1 MENTD
6 ENTLFARNELEKK
19 LTLCKVSLENDSAEN
34 NEEKFGSSGEFSA
47 DVIGDDTVDNDGAV
61 DSTENGVQ
69 QGKREISFV
78 IGEYHKNVNSFL
90 RSKCYHDF
98 FIYFYIHMYNF
109 CTFTYF

>member
-19 LTLCKVSLENDSAEN
+19 CKVDSAEN
-34 NEEKFGSSGEFSA
+34 NDDKFGSSGEFSA
-47 DVIGDDTVDNDGAV
+47 DVIGDDTVDNDVAV

-90 RSKCYHDF
+90 RNKCYHDF
-98 FIYFYIHMYNF
+98 IFYLYNPFIFKEHAILVQF
-109 CTFTYF
+109 E